1 MKTIKK
7 NMILV
12 LSLLVLSLLFISA
25 CTDKIVSNNIASKFP
40 KDEEGYPEQNYAMI
54 DGEVYEVEKKED
66 MYGKEESDTPDVT
79 TIDIDTN
86 KDEVEVVLPAGNCFD
101 EWVISPKNDVTEK
114 TFEKFK
120 VKGELKEG
128 GPSTC
133 VDVYK
138 VKLNGDETIEFK
150 NVNVMNEEEYEA
162 KKAYNVL
169 RIIKIKKEK

>member
-7 NMILV
+7 NMFFV
-12 LSLLVLSLLFISA
+12 LCLLVLSLLFISA
-25 CTDKIVSNNIASKFP
+25 CSKNIASKFP
-40 KDEEGYPEQNYAMI
+40 KDEDGYPEQNYAMI
-54 DGEVYEVEKKED
+54 DGEVYEIEKKED
-66 MYGKEESDTPDVT
+66 IYGREESDNPDEK
-79 TIDIDTN
+79 TIDIGTN
-86 KDEVEVVLPAGNCFD
+86 KDEVEIVLPAGNCCD
-101 EWVISPKNDVTEK
+101 EWIISPKNNVAEK
-114 TFEKFK
+114 TLVEFK

-162 KKAYNVL
+162 KKAYLVL
-169 RIIKIKKEK
+169 KIKVKKEK

>member
-1 MKTIKK
+1 MKAIKK
-7 NMILV
+7 NMFFV
-12 LSLLVLSLLFISA
+12 LCLLVSSLLFVSA
-25 CTDKIVSNNIASKFP
+25 CSKNIASKFP
-40 KDEEGYPEQNYAMI
+40 KDEDGYPEQNYAMI

-86 KDEVEVVLPAGNCFD
+86 KDEVEVVLPAGNCCD
-101 EWVISPKNDVTEK
+101 EWVISPKNNVAEK
-114 TFEKFK
+114 TLVEFK

-138 VKLNGDETIEFK
+138 VKVNGDETIEFK
-150 NVNVMNEEEYEA
+150 NVNVTNEDEYEA
-162 KKAYNVL
+162 KKAYFVL
-169 RIIKIKKEK
+169 KIRVKKEK

>member
-25 CTDKIVSNNIASKFP
+25 CSKNIASKFP
-40 KDEEGYPEQNYAMI
+40 IDEEGYPEQNYAMI
-54 DGEVYEVEKKED
+54 DGEVFEIVKKED

-101 EWVISPKNDVTEK
+101 EWVISPKNDVAEK
-114 TFEKFK
+114 TLVEFK
-120 VKGELKEG
+120 VKGELRDG

-138 VKLNGDETIEFK
+138 VKLNGDVPIEFK
-150 NVNVMNEEEYEA
+150 RVNVMNEEEYET
-162 KKAYNVL
+162 KKAYTVL

>member
-12 LSLLVLSLLFISA
+12 LSLLVLSLLFISV

-40 KDEEGYPEQNYAMI
+40 KDEDGYPEQNYAMI

-66 MYGKEESDTPDVT
+66 LYGKDESDNPDEKV
-79 TIDIDTN
+79 IDISTN
-86 KDEVEVVLPAGNCFD
+86 KDEVEVVLPAGNCCD
-101 EWVISPKNDVTEK
+101 EWVISPKNDVAEK
-114 TFEKFK
+114 TLVEFK
-120 VKGELKEG
+120 VKGGPREG

-138 VKLNGDETIEFK
+138 VKLNGDVPIEFK
-150 NVNVMNEEEYEA
+150 RVNAMNEEEYET
-162 KKAYNVL
+162 KKAYTVL
-169 RIIKIKKEK
+169 RLSLIHI

>member
-1 MKTIKK
+1 MKTIEKK
-7 NMILV
+7 IFLV
-12 LSLLVLSLLFISA
+12 SCLLVLSLLFISA
-25 CTDKIVSNNIASKFP
+25 CSSNIASKFP
-40 KDEEGYPEQNYAMI
+40 KDEDGYPEQNYAMI

-66 MYGKEESDTPDVT
+66 MYGKEESDTPDEKA
-79 TIDIDTN
+79 IDIDTN

-101 EWVISPKNDVTEK
+101 EWVISPKNDVAEK
-114 TFEKFK
+114 TLVEFK

-150 NVNVMNEEEYEA
+150 RVNVMNEEEYEA
-162 KKAYNVL
+162 KKAYFVL
-169 RIIKIKKEK
+169 KIKVKKEK

>member
-1 MKTIKK
+1 MKDNKRKI
-7 NMILV
+7 IFV
-12 LSLLVLSLLFISA
+12 SCLLALSLLFISA
-25 CTDKIVSNNIASKFP
+25 CSSNIASKFP
-40 KDEEGYPEQNYAMI
+40 KDEDGYPEQNYAMV
-54 DGEVYEVEKKED
+54 DGEVYEIEKKED

-79 TIDIDTN
+79 AIDIGTN
-86 KDEVEVVLPAGNCFD
+86 KDEVEIVLPAGNCCD
-101 EWVISPKNDVTEK
+101 EWVISPKNDVAEK
-114 TFEKFK
+114 TLVEFK

-162 KKAYNVL
+162 KKAYLVL
-169 RIIKIKKEK
+169 RINVKKEN

>member
-7 NMILV
+7 NMIFV
-12 LSLLVLSLLFISA
+12 LCLLVLSLLFVSA
-25 CTDKIVSNNIASKFP
+25 CSSNIASKFP

-54 DGEVYEVEKKED
+54 DGEVYEIEKKED
-66 MYGKEESDTPDVT
+66 IYGREESDTPDVT
-79 TIDIDTN
+79 AIDIDTN
-86 KDEVEVVLPAGNCFD
+86 KDEVEVVLPAANCCD
-101 EWVISPKNDVTEK
+101 EWVISPKNDVAEK
-114 TFEKFK
+114 TLVEFK

-138 VKLNGDETIEFK
+138 VKLNGDEPIEFK

-162 KKAYNVL
+162 KKAYFVL
-169 RIIKIKKEK
+169 RINVMKEK

>member
-1 MKTIKK
+1 MKNIKK
-7 NMILV
+7 KMILV

-25 CTDKIVSNNIASKFP
+25 CSKNIASKFP

-54 DGEVYEVEKKED
+54 DGEVYEIEKKED

-79 TIDIDTN
+79 AIDIGTN

-101 EWVISPKNDVTEK
+101 EWVISPKNDVAEK
-114 TFEKFK
+114 TLVEFK
-120 VKGELKEG
+120 VKGELRDG

-162 KKAYNVL
+162 KKAYFVLKINVM
-169 RIIKIKKEK
+169 KEK

>member
-1 MKTIKK
+1 MKNIKK
-7 NMILV
+7 KMILV

-25 CTDKIVSNNIASKFP
+25 CSSNIASKFP
-40 KDEEGYPEQNYAMI
+40 KDEDGYPEQNYAMI

-66 MYGKEESDTPDVT
+66 LYGKDESDNPDEK
-79 TIDIDTN
+79 TIDISTN
-86 KDEVEVVLPAGNCFD
+86 KDEVEVVLPAGNCCD
-101 EWVISPKNDVTEK
+101 EWVISPKNDVAEK

-120 VKGELKEG
+120 VKGELRDG

-162 KKAYNVL
+162 KKAYLVL
-169 RIIKIKKEK
+169 RINVKKEN

>member
-1 MKTIKK
+1 MKENKRKI
-7 NMILV
+7 IFV
-12 LSLLVLSLLFISA
+12 SYLLVLSLLFISA
-25 CTDKIVSNNIASKFP
+25 CTDKIASNNIASKFP

-54 DGEVYEVEKKED
+54 DGKVYEVEKKED

-86 KDEVEVVLPAGNCFD
+86 KDEVEIVLPAGNCFD
-101 EWVISPKNDVTEK
+101 EWVISPKNDVAEK
-114 TFEKFK
+114 TLVEFK
-120 VKGELKEG
+120 VKGGPREG

-162 KKAYNVL
+162 KKAYFVLKINV
-169 RIIKIKKEK
+169 KKEK

>member
-1 MKTIKK
+1 MKTIEKK
-7 NMILV
+7 IFLV
-12 LSLLVLSLLFISA
+12 SCLLVSSLLFVSA
-25 CTDKIVSNNIASKFP
+25 CSSNIASKFP
-40 KDEEGYPEQNYAMI
+40 KDEDGYPEQNYAMI

-66 MYGKEESDTPDVT
+66 LYGKDESDNPDEK
-79 TIDIDTN
+79 TIDISTN
-86 KDEVEVVLPAGNCFD
+86 KDEVEVVLPAGNCCD
-101 EWVISPKNDVTEK
+101 EWVISPKNDVAEK

-120 VKGELKEG
+120 VKGELRDG

-162 KKAYNVL
+162 KKAYLVLKINV
-169 RIIKIKKEK
+169 KKEK

>member
-1 MKTIKK
+1 MITIKK
-7 NMILV
+7 NMFFV
-12 LSLLVLSLLFISA
+12 LCLLVSSLLFISA
-25 CTDKIVSNNIASKFP
+25 CSDNIASKFP

-54 DGEVYEVEKKED
+54 DGEIYEIEKKED
-66 MYGKEESDTPDVT
+66 MYGKEESDNPEEK
-79 TIDIDTN
+79 TIDIGTN
-86 KDEVEVVLPAGNCFD
+86 KDEVEIVLPAGNCCD
-101 EWVISPKNDVTEK
+101 EWVISPKNDVAEK
-114 TFEKFK
+114 MLVEFK

-162 KKAYNVL
+162 KKAYFVL
-169 RIIKIKKEK
+169 KIKVKKVK